1 MYSSASSRVRVGSAL
16 SAAFAVQRGV
26 AQGCPLSLLL
36 YAIFVD
42 PVLRDMQ
49 AVSHPDLLWTGCH
62 SAEVGGPG
70 IRG

>member
-16 SAAFAVQRGV
+16 SPDFAVRRGV
-26 AQGCPLSLLL
+26 AQGCPLCPLL

-42 PVLRDMQ
+42 PVLRDRL
-49 AVSHPDLLWTGCH
+49 VVGGTGCH